1 MYMCDSMLGKV
12 SHSTIS
18 LRGLYWVKKKVVF
31 SNAKKREEKMS
42 EKRTKFFYCKKVL
55 EILRTAGTIMDVIWD
70 FDDVLESCISV
81 S

>member
-42 EKRTKFFYCKKVL
+42 EKRTKFFYCKK
-55 EILRTAGTIMDVIWD
+55 EPSR
-70 FDDVLESCISV
+70 F
-81 S
+81 